1 MMTQEAIIEKI
12 KQAIPDAEVTLRDLT
27 GTSDHWEALVISKQ
41 FHGKSKLE
49 QHRVVFDALKEEMS
63 GPIHALTLKT
73 LTP

>member
-12 KQAIPDAEVTLRDLT
+12 KQAIPDAEVDLT

>member
-1 MMTQEAIIEKI
+1 MTQEAIIEKI